1 MNQESLPHRFLSR
14 FIATL
19 KCRVCGESYDPKR
32 AEILGERDNALLV
45 RLRCHRCGE
54 QNTVALMQRSG
65 TEERPRPVRDF
76 MRGEW
81 RRFRDGEPVS
91 WDDVL
96 TLHLFLDAFDGNF
109 RRLFSTSDTTA

>member
-1 MNQESLPHRFLSR
+1 MNQESLPHRFLGR

-45 RLRCHRCGE
+45 RLQCHRCGE
-54 QNTVALMQRSG
+54 QNTVALMQRSEG
-65 TEERPRPVRDF
+65 QQRRDRGDF

-96 TLHLFLDAFDGNF
+96 TLHMFLDAFDGNF
-109 RRLFSTSDTTA
+109 RRLFTTSDTTA

>member
-1 MNQESLPHRFLSR
+1 MKEDSLPHRFLSR

-19 KCRVCGESYDPKR
+19 KCRVCGEAYDPKR
-32 AEILGERDNALLV
+32 AELLGERDNALLV

-54 QNTVALMQRSG
+54 QNTVALMQR
-65 TEERPRPVRDF
+65 TQERRRPIRDF
-76 MRGEW
+76 LPGEW

-96 TLHLFLDAFDGNF
+96 SLHLFLASFDGDF